1 MEDRD
6 PVRLPIHSQH
16 GEADGGAGPA
26 CAPKIYVSNEEAS
39 VLRELH
45 ALRKR
50 VLELRA
56 ELAVAA
62 EPQQRELGLE
72 LEALRG
78 HRRQLELRREQA
90 FRRKM
95 VMLGHLPESALD
107 EDDCE
112 QPESRR

>member
-1 MEDRD
+1 MMDDRD

-16 GEADGGAGPA
+16 GEADGGAAPA

-39 VLRELH
+39 VLREMH
-45 ALRKR
+45 TLRER
-50 VLELRA
+50 ALELRA
-56 ELAVAA
+56 ELATAP
-62 EPQQRELGLE
+62 EPRRRELGQE

-78 HRRQLELRREQA
+78 RRRQLERRREQA

-107 EDDCE
+107 DDD
-112 QPESRR
+112 S